1 MTQACHVVHR
11 KLASRP
17 AIIPKIF
24 RSTQAA
30 TFKRPPS
37 PSSLLRPSNSPF
49 SRFLVSFFQRSSK
62 FKRIYIFFFSR
73 ALLKSLSPTEIPSK
87 ISKQARSSNR
97 GYLATLSSGIPPPV
111 ALLDVCREGAD
122 GLEGATLKIL
132 AKEGGDSDFRRES
145 RPIQAHPGE
154 AAFNHSIAA

>member
-62 FKRIYIFFFSR
+62 FKCIYFSS
-73 ALLKSLSPTEIPSK
+73 LELSPREISPK
-87 ISKQARSSNR
+87 ISKQARSNNR
-97 GYLATLSSGIPPPV
+97 EYLATSRIPPV

-122 GLEGATLKIL
+122 GLEGATLRIL

-154 AAFNHSIAA
+154 VAFNHSIAA

>member
-73 ALLKSLSPTEIPSK
+73 ALLKSLSPREISPK

-97 GYLATLSSGIPPPV
+97 EYLATSRIPPV

-122 GLEGATLKIL
+122 GLEGATLRIL

>member
-62 FKRIYIFFFSR
+62 FKCIYFSS
-73 ALLKSLSPTEIPSK
+73 LELSPREISPK

-122 GLEGATLKIL
+122 GLEGATLRIL

>member
-62 FKRIYIFFFSR
+62 FKCIYFSS
-73 ALLKSLSPTEIPSK
+73 LELSPREISSK

-122 GLEGATLKIL
+122 GLEGATLRIL